1 MQVTGI
7 QTAGARGFGSLT
19 AAVVDTTPPAS
30 QVPAGSPEL
39 ERAPTTTRPL
49 HPEAVVFPRDG
60 KSVDRRSVQLR
71 RQKAN
76 ERYREDGRAR

>member
-19 AAVVDTTPPAS
+19 AAVVDTTPPAAQVTAGS
-30 QVPAGSPEL
+30 LERENVPATARE
-39 ERAPTTTRPL
+39 L

-60 KSVDRRSVQLR
+60 KPVDRRPVQLR

-76 ERYREDGRAR
+76 VRYREDGRTR